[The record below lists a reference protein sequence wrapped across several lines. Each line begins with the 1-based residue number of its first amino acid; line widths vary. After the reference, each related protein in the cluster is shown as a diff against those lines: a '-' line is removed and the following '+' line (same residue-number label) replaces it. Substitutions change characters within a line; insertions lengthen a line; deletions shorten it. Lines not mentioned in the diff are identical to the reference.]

1 MSDERAVEGRLAGPW
16 AWCPNLGAGGRELE
30 LSAEESRHLAGSRR
44 LRAGDSVVLFDG
56 CGGLAGASVLTAPKR
71 GAVQVLAAAAQR
83 SARRG
88 PEVHLAF
95 ALPKGGR
102 LSTLLDMVAQ
112 LGVASLRP
120 LNCERS
126 ISRWKANKEE
136 RSQRL
141 LIESCKQSRQAH
153 LPELLPES
161 SPLEAAQWGRDRGL
175 RVLLAHPGEG
185 PMKAGPGLVLLGP
198 EGGFS
203 VVEVSGLVKAG
214 AEKVSLG
221 AGILRIE
228 TAAVAAS
235 AALRFC

>member
-1 MSDERAVEGRLAGPW
+1 MSNEHAVEDSLVGPW
-16 AWCPNLGAGGRELE
+16 AWCPDLGVGDRALE
-30 LSAEESRHLAGSRR
+30 LSVEESRHLAGARR
-44 LRAGDSVVLFDG
+44 LREGDSLVLFDG
-56 CGGLAGASVLTAPKR
+56 CGGVAAASVLTAPKR
-71 GAVQVLAAAAQR
+71 GAVQVTAAEVQR
-83 SARRG
+83 WERGG

-126 ISRWKANKEE
+126 ISRWKESKGE

-141 LIESCKQSRQAH
+141 LIEACKQSRQAY
-153 LPELLPES
+153 LPALLPES
-161 SPLEAAQWGRDRGL
+161 SPLEALQWARERGL
-175 RVLLAHPGEG
+175 RVLLAHPGGGALE
-185 PMKAGPGLVLLGP
+185 AGSGLILLGP

-203 VVEVSGLVKAG
+203 EAEVSGLVEGG
-214 AEKVSLG
+214 ADTVSLG
-221 AGILRIE
+221 TGILRIE